1 MLTSNLLRK
10 IRNDAIMTKYLPKIT
25 SHPNQRGM
33 IMETIIITNA
43 QKELLKTILAAIEND
58 DALLKAVIKYV
69 PNIEEVDLFDEF
81 EALAEALA

>member
-1 MLTSNLLRK
+1 
-10 IRNDAIMTKYLPKIT
+10 
-25 SHPNQRGM
+25 
-33 IMETIIITNA
+33 METIIITNA